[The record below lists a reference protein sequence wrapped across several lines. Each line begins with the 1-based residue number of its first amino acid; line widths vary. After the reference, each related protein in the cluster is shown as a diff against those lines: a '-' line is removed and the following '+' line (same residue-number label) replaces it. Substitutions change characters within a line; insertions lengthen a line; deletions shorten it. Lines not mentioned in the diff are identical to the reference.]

1 MTKTTLTAVQSRV
14 LAGAAAGLTYLFAHA
29 RPYSPVDEAQVNED
43 RLAAICADVETLDG
57 RKPDPFDTQIF
68 HKATN
73 PALQPLYDR
82 ACDYRAR
89 ERGLTPQTAPRSR
102 SSPRRTDR
110 PDGCA
115 SGLARARCGAS

>member
-57 RKPDPFDTQIF
+57 R
-68 HKATN
+68 
-73 PALQPLYDR
+73 QPLYDR